1 MTGEWGALK
10 GRRECDRI
18 VGSTTGEERMRQ
30 GRGEHYRGGEN
41 VTGEWGALQ
50 GRRECD
56 RIVGSTTGEEGM

>member
-1 MTGEWGALK
+1 
-10 GRRECDRI
+10 
-18 VGSTTGEERMRQ
+18 MRQ

-56 RIVGSTTGEEGM
+56 RGVGSIKGEEGM